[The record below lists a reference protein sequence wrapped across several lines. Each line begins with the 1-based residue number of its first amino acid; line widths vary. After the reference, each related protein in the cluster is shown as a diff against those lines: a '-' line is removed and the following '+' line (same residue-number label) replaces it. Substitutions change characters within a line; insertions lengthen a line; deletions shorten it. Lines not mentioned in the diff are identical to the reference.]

1 MIKQW
6 FSKSVISRPEAAASP
21 QNVLKVQILGP
32 TIEQL
37 TVSQST
43 GWGPVIYTLT
53 SPKI

>member
-37 TVSQST
+37 SQST